1 MDAVVTFRVD
11 KRLKARMD
19 RLKHINWSE
28 MLRRYVEEVVEKE
41 ERELSSRKRRRRD
54 VSLLKRAAEEMDRLA
69 KLSAGAE
76 WIGEEE
82 VRRWRRR
89 RFSL

>member
-1 MDAVVTFRVD
+1 VDAIVTFRID

-28 MLRRYVEEVVEKE
+28 MLRRYVEEVVERE
-41 ERELSSRKRRRRD
+41 EMELSKKRRKD
-54 VSLLKRAAEEMDRLA
+54 VSLLKRAVEEMDRLA

-82 VRRWRRR
+82 IRRWRRR
-89 RFSL
+89 RLSL

>member
-1 MDAVVTFRVD
+1 MDAIVTFRID

-28 MLRRYVEEVVEKE
+28 MLRRYVEEVVERE
-41 ERELSSRKRRRRD
+41 EMELSKKRRKD
-54 VSLLKRAAEEMDRLA
+54 VSLLKRAVEEMDRLA

-82 VRRWRRR
+82 IRRWRRR
-89 RFSL
+89 RLSL

>member
-1 MDAVVTFRVD
+1 MDAIVTFRID

-28 MLRRYVEEVVEKE
+28 MLRKYVEEVVERE
-41 ERELSSRKRRRRD
+41 EMELSKKRRKD
-54 VSLLKRAAEEMDRLA
+54 VSLLKRAVEEMDRLA

-82 VRRWRRR
+82 IRRWRRR
-89 RFSL
+89 RLSL